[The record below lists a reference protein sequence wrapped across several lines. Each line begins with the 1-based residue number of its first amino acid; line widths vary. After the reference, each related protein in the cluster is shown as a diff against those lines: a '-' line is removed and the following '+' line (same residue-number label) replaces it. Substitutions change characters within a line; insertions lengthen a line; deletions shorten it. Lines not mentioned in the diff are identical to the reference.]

1 MVRTDEKWLGG
12 MNHVIGEAVSFTVKL
27 SSS

>member
-1 MVRTDEKWLGG
+1 MARMDVKWLGV
-12 MNHVIGEAVSFTVKL
+12 MNHIIGEAVSFTVKL